1 MISAS
6 EIAQREQARRNLRK
20 ETYKTILEQFS
31 KKIKAVSERGERF
44 AHLSVPP
51 MVIGYPLYPFQEAT
65 VYLQRQLVRSGYTV
79 RQGLEPGE
87 YVVSWEKARPSP
99 KASAQAAPATLA
111 SEDMFASLAN
121 LQKTAQRLKGGRS

>member
-1 MISAS
+1 MIRAS

-31 KKIKAVSERGERF
+31 KKIKAASERGERF

-51 MVIGYPLYPFQEAT
+51 MVIGYPLYPFQEAI
-65 VYLQRQLVRSGYTV
+65 VYLQRQLVLAGYTV

-87 YVVSWEKARPSP
+87 CVVTWEKARPAP
-99 KASAQAAPATLA
+99 KAQAAPASLA

-121 LQKTAQRLKGGRS
+121 LQKTAQRLKGGRP